1 MRTKDACLDG
11 PEVAT
16 ESSLRGVRTGGSPS
30 RYCAHGL
37 VSYAVSYDGSPVYR
51 MTGTP
56 ALKSRAGTCAIAT
69 VRSQG

>member
-37 VSYAVSYDGSPVYR
+37 YR
-51 MTGTP
+51 MPYRMMEAQCTGW
-56 ALKSRAGTCAIAT
+56 RG
-69 VRSQG
+69 RQR